1 MMPMK
6 MSPGCRP
13 RSGVACRYHRNW
25 IGRHGWRC
33 RSWRDMRA
41 QEPRMPIV
49 ESWLGKPIYEY
60 SRLMCPRH
68 VATEPR
74 PRAIDGERSAVTQ
87 ENRGALAPI
96 FLRMNQ
102 CVSLKC

>member
-6 MSPGCRP
+6 MSLACRR
-13 RSGVACRYHRNW
+13 RSEGAGRYHRNW
-25 IGRHGWRC
+25 IGRRGWRC
-33 RSWRDMRA
+33 RNWQGMRA
-41 QEPRMPIV
+41 QGPQVPIV
-49 ESWLGKPIYEY
+49 ESWLGKSIYEY

-102 CVSLKC
+102 CV